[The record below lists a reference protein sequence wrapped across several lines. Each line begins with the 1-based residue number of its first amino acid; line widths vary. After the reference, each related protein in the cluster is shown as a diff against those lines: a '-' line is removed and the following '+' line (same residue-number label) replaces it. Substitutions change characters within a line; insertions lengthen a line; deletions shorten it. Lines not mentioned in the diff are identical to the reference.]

1 MLRRILQRTPGR
13 VGSQS
18 SDSDSSAVPGNT
30 VDINNES
37 TSEGFICP
45 LCMKSHGSAEE
56 LFKHYEAVH
65 DSGIDT
71 SHGGESN
78 MTPKSDDITLLRQ
91 EVQDLQASLK
101 EERWYSEELK
111 KELEKVQGQKQQESK
126 PDGLPTAASTELESL
141 EQQLED
147 SQVEK
152 FNIKQ
157 MKDLFE
163 QKAAQLAT
171 EIVELKAK
179 YDEETS
185 LRELAE
191 QKVTNLTQE
200 LQEQKGVCE
209 DLNTEL
215 LQRPGIEDVAVLKK
229 ELVQVQTLMDKMTLE
244 CEKKSEKLKDECSHL
259 KAEYTNAE
267 ATINQLRVELAKGPQ
282 EVAIYVQ
289 DIQKLQTSINELA
302 QKNQSLV
309 EKLKKKELDYTQLE
323 ERKHEESLGKK
334 NLQATLNQKDLD
346 CQQLQ
351 ARLSA
356 SEDSLQRLQKE
367 LCEREETSQKLK
379 EELSETE
386 AKYQH
391 LKAEYKQLQQ
401 QREEKEQRSLLL
413 QNELNQLHNKL
424 LETEHQLGEAHG
436 RLKEQRQLSSE
447 KLMDKE
453 QQVADIQ
460 LKLSRAEE
468 QLKEKAANTTEL
480 QHQLDKMKQ
489 QHQEQQNLQQSTTA
503 KLREAQNDLE
513 QVLRQIGDKDQKIQN
528 LEALLQKSKENI
540 SLLEKEREDLYAK
553 IQAGEGET
561 AVLNQL
567 QEKNHALQEQVTQ
580 LTEKLKNQSE
590 SHKQAL
596 ENLHEQVQEQKAHLR
611 ASQDS
616 VLSLEATIS
625 ELSNQLSESKEKV
638 MQLDLQVKAKTEL
651 LLSAEAAKAAQRA
664 DLQNH
669 LDTAQNAL
677 QDKQQELTKVSMQ
690 LDQVASKLHDKE
702 EYCIQLES
710 SLKEYK
716 EKQLHLEQ
724 KTEELEGQHKKLEAD
739 LFEVSGHK
747 EKALQELQQQRKHC
761 TDLSLKAAD
770 LSKQLD
776 AEREMI
782 SRAKLDLQKKN
793 DTLEEVNQQRLKQ
806 EEESAKLKL
815 EIEKLNQD
823 KFKYHKELDGKLQ
836 MLTDDLKKMK
846 LEKDTLLKELEII
859 KGKLSN
865 SNESLEEAKDALEK
879 EKQRGKAAVAEIEK
893 SCQEARHQLQ
903 LQSESI
909 AKEQNELKNL
919 LEKQEGIS
927 KQLVTELD
935 SARDQVLQLQGIIK
949 DKEKN
954 EQQLQLK
961 VKELK
966 ESFDQKK
973 KQNEIQQAELKTA
986 LLEKAELENKL
997 QQQITLSEQDLA
1009 TQRIKITELQKSHK
1023 KIQENTE
1030 KLQLDIYGKESE
1042 ILATRQDLKVA
1053 EEKLAL
1059 AQEELISNR
1068 NQISNHN
1075 QLIKELKTIRS
1086 TLEQD
1091 VSKKEQQLKE
1101 QEKLLQEIQKDKD
1114 LKEKDLVNEKSKTS
1128 ELYNIN
1134 CKQEKENVRL
1144 RDEIRLCKQEFEKE
1158 ISNLKDAKQLLIKQ
1172 KLELQEKVD
1181 NFSTALEQEK
1191 KTQEVIK
1198 DQWKKREGELKKKHA
1213 EIEAKLQALVKEKDE
1228 QCKSHE
1234 EAEYKLN
1241 MQITALN
1248 ENLGTVKKEWQSSQ
1262 RRVSELEKQIDDLRG
1277 EIAVLEA
1284 TVQNNQDERRVLLE
1298 RCLKSEGEI
1307 EKLQSKLMDAR
1318 RKLDDTTAA
1327 MQELGRENQS
1337 LQIKHTQALNRKWAE
1352 DNEVQNCMACGK
1364 SFSVTIRRHHCRQC
1378 GNIFC
1383 AECSSKNALTPSS
1396 KKPVRVCDTC
1406 FNDLQG

>member
-1 MLRRILQRTPGR
+1 MEWIEFTPGR

-18 SDSDSSAVPGNT
+18 SDSDSSAAPGNA

-71 SHGGESN
+71 SHAGESN

-111 KELEKVQGQKQQESK
+111 KELEKVHGQKQQESK
-126 PDGLPTAASTELESL
+126 PDGLATAASTELESL

-200 LQEQKGVCE
+200 LQKQKGVCE

-215 LQRPGIEDVAVLKK
+215 LQRPGVEDVAVLKR

-244 CEKKSEKLKDECSHL
+244 CEKESEKLKDECNHL
-259 KAEYTNAE
+259 RAEYTNAE
-267 ATINQLRVELAKGPQ
+267 ATINKLNTELAKGPQ
-282 EVAIYVQ
+282 EVATYVQ
-289 DIQKLQTSINELA
+289 EIQKLQTSVNEFA
-302 QKNQSLV
+302 QKNRNLV
-309 EKLKKKELDYTQLE
+309 EKLKKKELEYTQLE
-323 ERKHEESLGKK
+323 ERQNEESVGKR
-334 NLQATLNQKDLD
+334 NLQATLNQKELD

-367 LCEREETSQKLK
+367 LCEKGEASQKFK
-379 EELSETE
+379 EELSEVE
-386 AKYQH
+386 AKNQH

-424 LETEHQLGEAHG
+424 LETEHQLGEAQG

-447 KLMDKE
+447 KLMEKE

-468 QLKEKAANTTEL
+468 E
-480 QHQLDKMKQ
+480 
-489 QHQEQQNLQQSTTA
+489 
-503 KLREAQNDLE
+503 NDLE
-513 QVLRQIGDKDQKIQN
+513 QVLRQIGDKDQKTQN

-580 LTEKLKNQSE
+580 LAEKLKNQSE

-596 ENLHEQVQEQKAHLR
+596 ENLHEQVQEQKSHLR
-611 ASQDS
+611 ASQDH
-616 VLSLEATIS
+616 VLSLETTIS
-625 ELSNQLSESKEKV
+625 ELRNQLSESKEKV

-677 QDKQQELTKVSMQ
+677 QDKQQELTKVCTQ

-710 SLKEYK
+710 SLKEFK
-716 EKQLHLEQ
+716 EKHLNLEQ
-724 KTEELEGQHKKLEAD
+724 KTEELEGQHKKLETD
-739 LFEVSGHK
+739 LFEVLGQK
-747 EKALQELQQQRKHC
+747 EKALQELEQQRKQC
-761 TDLSLKAAD
+761 TELS
-770 LSKQLD
+770 
-776 AEREMI
+776 RT
-782 SRAKLDLQKKN
+782 KLDLQKKN
-793 DTLEEVNQQRLKQ
+793 DTLEEVSQQRLKQ
-806 EEESAKLKL
+806 EEENEKLKL

-823 KFKYHKELDGKLQ
+823 KLKYHRELDGKLQ
-836 MLTDDLKKMK
+836 TLTDDLEKMK
-846 LEKDTLLKELEII
+846 VEKDTLLKELEIF

-865 SNESLEEAKDALEK
+865 SNKSLEEAKDALEK
-879 EKQRGKAAVAEIEK
+879 EKQRGKTAVAEI
-893 SCQEARHQLQ
+893 
-903 LQSESI
+903 
-909 AKEQNELKNL
+909 
-919 LEKQEGIS
+919 IS
-927 KQLVTELD
+927 KQLATELD
-935 SARDQVLQLQGIIK
+935 LARVQVLQLQGILK

-997 QQQITLSEQDLA
+997 QQQITLSEQILA
-1009 TQRIKITELQKSHK
+1009 VKKEKITDLQKSHK
-1023 KIQENTE
+1023 KAQENME

-1042 ILATRQDLKVA
+1042 ILAIRQDLKVT

-1114 LKEKDLVNEKSKTS
+1114 LKEKDLFNEKSKTS

-1134 CKQEKENVRL
+1134 CKQEEENVKL
-1144 RDEIRLCKQEFEKE
+1144 RDEIRFCKQEFEKE
-1158 ISNLKDAKQLLIKQ
+1158 ISNQKDAKQLLIKQ

-1181 NFSTALEQEK
+1181 NFSTAMEQEK
-1191 KTQEVIK
+1191 KNQEVMK
-1198 DQWKKREGELKKKHA
+1198 DQWKKKEGELKKKCA
-1213 EIEAKLQALVKEKDE
+1213 EIEAKLQALIKKKDE

-1234 EAEYKLN
+1234 ESECKLN

-1262 RRVSELEKQIDDLRG
+1262 RRASELEKQIDDLRG

-1307 EKLQSKLMDAR
+1307 EKLQSKVVDAR

>member
-18 SDSDSSAVPGNT
+18 SDSDSSAVPGNA

-37 TSEGFICP
+37 SSEGFICP

-65 DSGIDT
+65 DSGIDA
-71 SHGGESN
+71 SHAGESN
-78 MTPKSDDITLLRQ
+78 MSPKSDDITLLRQ
-91 EVQDLQASLK
+91 EVQDLQTSLK

-111 KELEKVQGQKQQESK
+111 KELEKIHGQRQQESK
-126 PDGLPTAASTELESL
+126 PDGLATAASTELESL

-163 QKAAQLAT
+163 QKATQLAT

-200 LQEQKGVCE
+200 LQKQKGVCE

-215 LQRPGIEDVAVLKK
+215 LQRPGVEDVAVLKK

-244 CEKKSEKLKDECSHL
+244 CEKESEKLKDECNHL
-259 KAEYTNAE
+259 RADYTNAK
-267 ATINQLRVELAKGPQ
+267 ATINKLNAELAKGPQ
-282 EVAIYVQ
+282 EVATYVQ
-289 DIQKLQTSINELA
+289 EIQNLQTSVNEFA

-309 EKLKKKELDYTQLE
+309 EKLKKKELEYILLE
-323 ERKHEESLGKK
+323 ERQNEESLVFEF
-334 NLQATLNQKDLD
+334 LLNSL
-346 CQQLQ
+346 
-351 ARLSA
+351 RLRFLVV
-356 SEDSLQRLQKE
+356 EFRLMFVK
-367 LCEREETSQKLK
+367 
-379 EELSETE
+379 
-386 AKYQH
+386 
-391 LKAEYKQLQQ
+391 QQ

-424 LETEHQLGEAHG
+424 LETEHQLGEAQG

-447 KLMDKE
+447 KLMEKE

-460 LKLSRAEE
+460 LKFSRAEE

-580 LTEKLKNQSE
+580 LAEKLKNQSE

-596 ENLHEQVQEQKAHLR
+596 ENLHEQVQEQKSHLR
-611 ASQDS
+611 ASQDH
-616 VLSLEATIS
+616 VLSLETTTS
-625 ELSNQLSESKEKV
+625 ELHNQLSESKEKV

-677 QDKQQELTKVSMQ
+677 QDKQQELTKVSTQ
-690 LDQVASKLHDKE
+690 LDQVASKLHDKG

-716 EKQLHLEQ
+716 EKHLNLEQ
-724 KTEELEGQHKKLEAD
+724 KTEELEGHHKKLETD
-739 LFEVSGHK
+739 LFEVLGQK
-747 EKALQELQQQRKHC
+747 EKALQELEQQRKQC
-761 TDLSLKAAD
+761 TELNLKAAE
-770 LSKQLD
+770 LSKQLEE
-776 AEREMI
+776 EREMI

-793 DTLEEVNQQRLKQ
+793 DTLEEVSQQRLKQ
-806 EEESAKLKL
+806 EEENEKLKL

-823 KFKYHKELDGKLQ
+823 KLKYHRELDGKLQ
-836 MLTDDLKKMK
+836 TLTDELKKMK
-846 LEKDTLLKELEII
+846 LEKDTLLKEFEIL
-859 KGKLSN
+859 KSKLSN
-865 SNESLEEAKDALEK
+865 SNESLEEAKNALEK
-879 EKQRGKAAVAEIEK
+879 EKERGKATVAEIEK

-919 LEKQEGIS
+919 LEKQDGIS
-927 KQLVTELD
+927 KQLAAELD
-935 SARDQVLQLQGIIK
+935 LARVQVLQLQGFLK

-997 QQQITLSEQDLA
+997 QQQITLSEQVLG
-1009 TQRIKITELQKSHK
+1009 TQKEKIIELQKSHK
-1023 KIQENTE
+1023 KVQENME

-1042 ILATRQDLKVA
+1042 ILAIRQDLKST

-1091 VSKKEQQLKE
+1091 GSKKEQQLKE
-1101 QEKLLQEIQKDKD
+1101 QERLLQEIQKDKD
-1114 LKEKDLVNEKSKTS
+1114 LKEKDLFNEKSKTL

-1134 CKQEKENVRL
+1134 CKQEEENVKL
-1144 RDEIRLCKQEFEKE
+1144 RDEIRFCKQEFEKE
-1158 ISNLKDAKQLLIKQ
+1158 ISNQKDAKQLLIKQ

-1181 NFSTALEQEK
+1181 NFSIAMEQEK
-1191 KTQEVIK
+1191 KNQEVMK
-1198 DQWKKREGELKKKHA
+1198 DQWKKKEGELKKKCA
-1213 EIEAKLQALVKEKDE
+1213 EIEAKLQALIKKKDE

-1234 EAEYKLN
+1234 EAECKLN

-1307 EKLQSKLMDAR
+1307 EKLQSKLIDAR

-1364 SFSVTIRRHHCRQC
+1364 GFSVTIRRHHCRQC

>member
-1 MLRRILQRTPGR
+1 M
-13 VGSQS
+13 
-18 SDSDSSAVPGNT
+18 NT
-30 VDINNES
+30 
-37 TSEGFICP
+37 GFICP

-78 MTPKSDDITLLRQ
+78 MSPNRYDITLLRQ

-111 KELEKVQGQKQQESK
+111 KELEKVQGQRQQESK
-126 PDGLPTAASTELESL
+126 PDGLATSASTELESL
-141 EQQLED
+141 EHQLEE
-147 SQVEK
+147 SQLEK

-171 EIVELKAK
+171 EIVDLKAK
-179 YDEETS
+179 HDEETS
-185 LRELAE
+185 LREAAE
-191 QKVTNLTQE
+191 QKVANLTQE
-200 LQEQKGVCE
+200 IQKERGVCK
-209 DLNTEL
+209 DLKTEL
-215 LQRPGIEDVAVLKK
+215 LQRPGVEDVAVLKK
-229 ELVQVQTLMDKMTLE
+229 ELVQVQMLMDEMTLE
-244 CEKKSEKLKDECSHL
+244 RERESEKLKDECNHL
-259 KAEYTNAE
+259 RAECSTSE
-267 ATINQLRVELAKGPQ
+267 ATINQLRAELAKGPQ
-282 EVAIYVQ
+282 EVAVYVQ
-289 DIQKLQTSINELA
+289 DLQKLQTSVNELT
-302 QKNQSLV
+302 QKNQSLA
-309 EKLKKKELDYTQLE
+309 EKLKKRELDYTRLE
-323 ERKHEESLGKK
+323 ERQGEELLSKK

-367 LCEREETSQKLK
+367 LLERGEASQKLK
-379 EELSETE
+379 EELSEAET
-386 AKYQH
+386 KYQH
-391 LKAEYKQLQQ
+391 LKAEFKQLQQ
-401 QREEKEQRSLLL
+401 QREEKEQHSLQL

-424 LETEHQLGEAHG
+424 LETERQLGEAHG

-453 QQVADIQ
+453 QQVADLQ

-468 QLKEKAANTTEL
+468 QVVNVFPPPPILTNHK
-480 QHQLDKMKQ
+480 
-489 QHQEQQNLQQSTTA
+489 
-503 KLREAQNDLE
+503 NDLE

-567 QEKNHALQEQVTQ
+567 QEKNHTLQEQVTQ
-580 LTEKLKNQSE
+580 LMEKLKNQSE

-611 ASQDS
+611 ASQDR
-616 VLSLEATIS
+616 VLSLETTIS
-625 ELSNQLSESKEKV
+625 ELNSQLSESKEKAV
-638 MQLDLQVKAKTEL
+638 QLDLQVKAKTEL

-677 QDKQQELTKVSMQ
+677 QDKQQELNKVSTQ
-690 LDQVASKLHDKE
+690 LDQVTAKLHEKQ
-702 EYCIQLES
+702 EYCMQLET

-724 KTEELEGQHKKLEAD
+724 KTEELEGNQKKLEAD
-739 LFEVSGHK
+739 ITEAVGIK
-747 EKALQELQQQRKHC
+747 EKTLQELQQQRQQC
-761 TDLSLKAAD
+761 TDLSLKAAE
-770 LSKQLD
+770 LIKQLD
-776 AEREMI
+776 VEREII
-782 SRAKLDLQKKN
+782 SSTKLDLQKKC
-793 DTLEEVNQQRLKQ
+793 DSLEEANQQLLKQ
-806 EEESAKLKL
+806 EEENARLKL
-815 EIEKLNQD
+815 DIEKIHQD
-823 KFKYHKELDGKLQ
+823 ADIQHKELNGKLEAV
-836 MLTDDLKKMK
+836 TEDLKKMK
-846 LEKDTLLKELEII
+846 SEKDTLLKELEVI
-859 KGKLSN
+859 KDKLAKST
-865 SNESLEEAKDALEK
+865 ESLKEANDELEK
-879 EKQRGKAAVAEIEK
+879 EKHKGKAAVAEIV
-893 SCQEARHQLQ
+893 SH
-903 LQSESI
+903 
-909 AKEQNELKNL
+909 
-919 LEKQEGIS
+919 IS
-927 KQLVTELD
+927 KQLAIELD
-935 SARDQVLQLQGIIK
+935 SARAQVQQMQGVLK
-949 DKEKN
+949 EKEKN

-997 QQQITLSEQDLA
+997 QQQITLSAQEL
-1009 TQRIKITELQKSHK
+1009 TTEREKITELQKAHK
-1023 KIQENTE
+1023 KTQENME
-1030 KLQLDIYGKESE
+1030 KLQLDFYGKESE
-1042 ILATRQDLKVA
+1042 LLATRQDLKSI

-1059 AQEELISNR
+1059 AQEELVSNR
-1068 NQISNHN
+1068 NQITNHN
-1075 QLIKELKTIRS
+1075 QLIKELKTLRS

-1091 VSKKEQQLKE
+1091 LSKKGQQLKE
-1101 QEKLLQEIQKDKD
+1101 QEKLLQEIQKDKVID
-1114 LKEKDLVNEKSKTS
+1114 EKDLANEKSKTT
-1128 ELYNIN
+1128 ELQNIN
-1134 CKQEKENVRL
+1134 SKQEKENSKLKEEAR
-1144 RDEIRLCKQEFEKE
+1144 ICKQEYEKLT
-1158 ISNLKDAKQLLIKQ
+1158 NLKDAKELLIKQ
-1172 KLELQEKVD
+1172 KLELQGKVD
-1181 NFSTALEQEK
+1181 TINTALEQEK
-1191 KTQEVIK
+1191 RNQEVIK
-1198 DQWKKREGELKKKHA
+1198 DQLKKREDELKKKCA
-1213 EIEAKLQALVKEKDE
+1213 EMEAKLVSEIKEKEE
-1228 QCKSHE
+1228 QYKDHKD
-1234 EAEYKLN
+1234 AEDKLS

-1262 RRVSELEKQIDDLRG
+1262 RRVSELEKQTDDLRG

-1284 TVQNNQDERRVLLE
+1284 TVQNNQDERRMLLE

-1364 SFSVTIRRHHCRQC
+1364 GFSVTVRRHHCRQC

>member
-18 SDSDSSAVPGNT
+18 SDSDSSAAPGNA

-65 DSGIDT
+65 NSGIDT
-71 SHGGESN
+71 SHAGESN

-111 KELEKVQGQKQQESK
+111 KELDKVHGQKQQESK
-126 PDGLPTAASTELESL
+126 PDGLATAASTELESL

-147 SQVEK
+147 SQLEK

-200 LQEQKGVCE
+200 LQKQKGVCE

-215 LQRPGIEDVAVLKK
+215 LQRPGVEDVAVLKR

-244 CEKKSEKLKDECSHL
+244 CEKESEKLKDECNHL
-259 KAEYTNAE
+259 RAEYTNAE
-267 ATINQLRVELAKGPQ
+267 ATINKLNTELAKGPQ
-282 EVAIYVQ
+282 EVATYVQ
-289 DIQKLQTSINELA
+289 EIQKLQTSVNEFA
-302 QKNQSLV
+302 QKNRNLV
-309 EKLKKKELDYTQLE
+309 EKLKKKELEFTQLE
-323 ERKHEESLGKK
+323 ERQNEESVGKR
-334 NLQATLNQKDLD
+334 NLQATLNQKELD

-367 LCEREETSQKLK
+367 LCEKGEASQKLK
-379 EELSETE
+379 EELSEAE
-386 AKYQH
+386 AKNQH

-413 QNELNQLHNKL
+413 QNELSQLHNKL
-424 LETEHQLGEAHG
+424 LETEHQLGEAQG

-447 KLMDKE
+447 KLMEKE

-468 QLKEKAANTTEL
+468 E
-480 QHQLDKMKQ
+480 
-489 QHQEQQNLQQSTTA
+489 
-503 KLREAQNDLE
+503 NDLE

-596 ENLHEQVQEQKAHLR
+596 ENLHEQVQEQKSHLR
-611 ASQDS
+611 ASQDH
-616 VLSLEATIS
+616 VLSLETTIS
-625 ELSNQLSESKEKV
+625 ELHNQLSESKEKV
-638 MQLDLQVKAKTEL
+638 LQLDLQVKAKTEL

-669 LDTAQNAL
+669 LDTSQNAL
-677 QDKQQELTKVSMQ
+677 QDKQQELTKVCTQ

-710 SLKEYK
+710 SLKEFK
-716 EKQLHLEQ
+716 EKHLNLEQ
-724 KTEELEGQHKKLEAD
+724 KTEELEGQHKKLETD
-739 LFEVSGHK
+739 LFEVLGQK
-747 EKALQELQQQRKHC
+747 EKALQELEQQRKQC
-761 TDLSLKAAD
+761 TELS
-770 LSKQLD
+770 
-776 AEREMI
+776 RT
-782 SRAKLDLQKKN
+782 KLDLQKKN
-793 DTLEEVNQQRLKQ
+793 DTLEEVSQQRLKQ
-806 EEESAKLKL
+806 EEENEKLKL

-823 KFKYHKELDGKLQ
+823 KLKYHRELDGKLQ
-836 MLTDDLKKMK
+836 TLTDDLEKMK
-846 LEKDTLLKELEII
+846 LEKDSLLMELEIL

-865 SNESLEEAKDALEK
+865 SNKSLEEAKDALEK
-879 EKQRGKAAVAEIEK
+879 EKQRGKTAVAEI
-893 SCQEARHQLQ
+893 
-903 LQSESI
+903 
-909 AKEQNELKNL
+909 
-919 LEKQEGIS
+919 IS
-927 KQLVTELD
+927 KQLATELD
-935 SARDQVLQLQGIIK
+935 LARVQVLQLQGILK

-997 QQQITLSEQDLA
+997 QQQITLSEQILA
-1009 TQRIKITELQKSHK
+1009 VKKEKITDLQKSHK
-1023 KIQENTE
+1023 KAQENME

-1042 ILATRQDLKVA
+1042 ILAIRQDLKVT

-1114 LKEKDLVNEKSKTS
+1114 LKEKDLFNEKSKTS

-1134 CKQEKENVRL
+1134 CKQEEENVKL
-1144 RDEIRLCKQEFEKE
+1144 RDEIRFCKQEFEK
-1158 ISNLKDAKQLLIKQ
+1158 LLIKQ

-1181 NFSTALEQEK
+1181 NFSTAMEQEK
-1191 KTQEVIK
+1191 KNQEVMK
-1198 DQWKKREGELKKKHA
+1198 DQWKKKEGELKKKCA
-1213 EIEAKLQALVKEKDE
+1213 EIEAKLQALIKKKDE

-1234 EAEYKLN
+1234 ESECKLN

-1262 RRVSELEKQIDDLRG
+1262 RRASELEKQIDDLRG

-1307 EKLQSKLMDAR
+1307 EKLQSKVMDAR

-1352 DNEVQNCMACGK
+1352 DNEVQNCMACGR

>member
-1 MLRRILQRTPGR
+1 MFRRILQRTPGR

-18 SDSDSSAVPGNT
+18 SDSESSAIPGN
-30 VDINNES
+30 VDVNNEGS
-37 TSEGFICP
+37 SEGFICP

-65 DSGIDT
+65 DSGIDS

-78 MTPKSDDITLLRQ
+78 ISPKRDDVTLLRQ

-111 KELEKVQGQKQQESK
+111 KELEKVQRQQESK
-126 PDGLPTAASTELESL
+126 PDGPSTAASTELESL
-141 EQQLED
+141 QSQLEE
-147 SQVEK
+147 SQVEN
-152 FNIKQ
+152 FNVKQ

-171 EIVELKAK
+171 EIVDLKAK

-185 LRELAE
+185 LRAAAE
-191 QKVTNLTQE
+191 QKVTYLTHE
-200 LQEQKGVCE
+200 LKKEREQCE
-209 DLNTEL
+209 DLKTEL
-215 LQRPGIEDVAVLKK
+215 LQRPGVEDVAVLKK

-244 CEKKSEKLKDECSHL
+244 CEKESEKLKDECKHL
-259 KAEYTNAE
+259 RAECTTSE
-267 ATINQLRVELAKGPQ
+267 ATINQLKAELAKGPQ
-282 EVAIYVQ
+282 EVAVYVQ
-289 DIQKLQTSINELA
+289 ELQKCRTSITELT
-302 QKNQSLV
+302 QKNQSLT
-309 EKLKKKELDYTQLE
+309 EKLKKRELDYTQLE
-323 ERKHEESLGKK
+323 DKQNEESLIKK

-356 SEDSLQRLQKE
+356 SEDSLKRLQKE
-367 LCEREETSQKLK
+367 LDERGEASQKLK
-379 EELSETE
+379 EELSEAE
-386 AKYQH
+386 IKYQH
-391 LKAEYKQLQQ
+391 LKAEFKQLQQ
-401 QREEKEQRSLLL
+401 QREEKEQHGLQL

-424 LETEHQLGEAHG
+424 LETERQLGEAHG

-453 QQVADIQ
+453 QQVADLQ
-460 LKLSRAEE
+460 LKLSRSEE
-468 QLKEKAANTTEL
+468 ELKEKAANGTEL

-528 LEALLQKSKENI
+528 LEALLQKSKDNI

-567 QEKNHALQEQVTQ
+567 QEKNHTLQEQVTQ
-580 LTEKLKNQSE
+580 LTEKLRNQSE
-590 SHKQAL
+590 SHKQAQ

-611 ASQDS
+611 ASQDRA
-616 VLSLEATIS
+616 LSLEATIS
-625 ELSNQLSESKEKV
+625 ELNSQLSESKEKV
-638 MQLDLQVKAKTEL
+638 LQLDLQIKAKTEL

-677 QDKQQELTKVSMQ
+677 QDKQQELHKVTTQ
-690 LDQVASKLHDKE
+690 LEQATAKLHDKQ
-702 EYCIQLES
+702 EYCTQLEAN
-710 SLKEYK
+710 LKEYK
-716 EKQLHLEQ
+716 EKHLHFEQ

-739 LFEVSGHK
+739 ILEVTGIK
-747 EKALQELQQQRKHC
+747 EKVLQELQEQRQQC
-761 TDLSLKAAD
+761 TDLNLKAAE
-770 LSKQLD
+770 LTKQVD
-776 AEREMI
+776 AEREI
-782 SRAKLDLQKKN
+782 VSNTRSHLQKKC
-793 DTLEEVNQQRLKQ
+793 DALEKANQQISKL
-806 EEESAKLKL
+806 EGESARLKL
-815 EIEKLNQD
+815 EHEKIHEDNNRQC
-823 KFKYHKELDGKLQ
+823 KELDEKLQ
-836 MLTDDLKKMK
+836 VVTEDLLKIK
-846 LEKDTLLKELEII
+846 LEKDTLLKEFEVIRD
-859 KGKLSN
+859 KLSK
-865 SNESLEEAKDALEK
+865 STESVKVAKDELEK
-879 EKQRGKAAVAEIEK
+879 EKQKGKVAMAELEK
-893 SCQEARHQLQ
+893 SCQEAKRQLQ
-903 LQSESI
+903 VQSESI
-909 AKEQNELKNL
+909 AKEQNELKNS

-927 KQLVTELD
+927 KQLGTDLD
-935 SARDQVLQLQGIIK
+935 LARAQVLQIQGVLK
-949 DKEKN
+949 EKEKN

-961 VKELK
+961 LKEVK

-973 KQNEIQQAELKTA
+973 KQIETQQAELKTA

-997 QQQITLSEQDLA
+997 QQQITLS
-1009 TQRIKITELQKSHK
+1009 TQELTAERERNAELQKAHK
-1023 KIQENTE
+1023 KTQENLD
-1030 KLQLDIYGKESE
+1030 KIQLDFYGKESE
-1042 ILATRQDLKVA
+1042 LLAIRQDLKST

-1075 QLIKELKTIRS
+1075 QLIKELKTVRA

-1091 VSKKEQQLKE
+1091 ASKKEQQLKE
-1101 QEKLLQEIQKDKD
+1101 QEKLLQEIQKEKA
-1114 LKEKDLVNEKSKTS
+1114 LKEKDLANEKSKTT
-1128 ELYNIN
+1128 ELQNIN
-1134 CKQEKENVRL
+1134 NKLEKENAKLKEEGRAF
-1144 RDEIRLCKQEFEKE
+1144 KQEFEKE
-1158 ISNLKDAKQLLIKQ
+1158 VTNLKEAKQLLIQQ
-1172 KLELQEKVD
+1172 KLELQGKVD
-1181 NFSTALEQEK
+1181 NINTALEQEK
-1191 KTQEVIK
+1191 RNQEVMK
-1198 DQWKKREGELKKKHA
+1198 DQLKKREEALKKKYS
-1213 EIEAKLQALVKEKDE
+1213 ELEAKLQAEIKEKDE

-1234 EAEYKLN
+1234 ESESKLN

-1248 ENLGTVKKEWQSSQ
+1248 ENLSTVKKEWQSSQ
-1262 RRVSELEKQIDDLRG
+1262 RRVGELEKQTDDLRG

-1352 DNEVQNCMACGK
+1352 DNEVQNCMSCGK
-1364 SFSVTIRRHHCRQC
+1364 NFSVTIRRHHCRQC

>member
-1 MLRRILQRTPGR
+1 MFRRILQRTPGR

-18 SDSDSSAVPGNT
+18 SDSDSSAVPGNA
-30 VDINNES
+30 VDVNNES
-37 TSEGFICP
+37 SSEGFICP

-78 MTPKSDDITLLRQ
+78 MSPTRDDVTLLRQ

-111 KELEKVQGQKQQESK
+111 KELEKVQGQRQQESK
-126 PDGLPTAASTELESL
+126 PDGLASAASTESL
-141 EQQLED
+141 EHQLEE
-147 SQVEK
+147 SQLEK

-171 EIVELKAK
+171 EIVDLKAK

-185 LRELAE
+185 LREAAE
-191 QKVTNLTQE
+191 QKVANLTQE
-200 LQEQKGVCE
+200 LQKERGVCG
-209 DLNTEL
+209 DLKTEL
-215 LQRPGIEDVAVLKK
+215 LQRPGVEDVAVLKK
-229 ELVQVQTLMDKMTLE
+229 ELVQVQMLMDKMTLE
-244 CEKKSEKLKDECSHL
+244 CERESEKLKDECNHL
-259 KAEYTNAE
+259 QAECTTSE
-267 ATINQLRVELAKGPQ
+267 ATIKQLRAELAKGPQ
-282 EVAIYVQ
+282 EVAVYVQ
-289 DIQKLQTSINELA
+289 NLQKLQTSVNELT
-302 QKNQSLV
+302 QKNQSLA
-309 EKLKKKELDYTQLE
+309 EKLKKKELDYTRLE
-323 ERKHEESLGKK
+323 ERQTEESLSKK

-367 LCEREETSQKLK
+367 LGERGEASQKLK
-379 EELSETE
+379 EELSEAET
-386 AKYQH
+386 KYQH
-391 LKAEYKQLQQ
+391 LKAEFKQLQQ
-401 QREEKEQRSLLL
+401 QREEKEQHNLQL

-424 LETEHQLGEAHG
+424 LETERQLGEAHG

-453 QQVADIQ
+453 QQVADLQ

-468 QLKEKAANTTEL
+468 QLKEKAGNATEL

-567 QEKNHALQEQVTQ
+567 QEKNHTLQEQVTQ

-611 ASQDS
+611 ASQDR
-616 VLSLEATIS
+616 VLSLEATIN
-625 ELSNQLSESKEKV
+625 ELSSQLSESKEKV

-677 QDKQQELTKVSMQ
+677 QDKQQELNKVSTQ
-690 LDQVASKLHDKE
+690 LDQVTAKLHDKQ
-702 EYCIQLES
+702 EYCTQLEAN
-710 SLKEYK
+710 LKEYK
-716 EKQLHLEQ
+716 EKHLHLEQ
-724 KTEELEGQHKKLEAD
+724 KTEELEGYQKKLEAD
-739 LFEVSGHK
+739 IVEIVGSK
-747 EKALQELQQQRKHC
+747 EKTLQELKQQRQQC
-761 TDLSLKAAD
+761 TDLSLKAAE
-770 LSKQLD
+770 LTKQLD
-776 AEREMI
+776 AERDI
-782 SRAKLDLQKKN
+782 VSSTKVDLQKKC
-793 DTLEEVNQQRLKQ
+793 DTLEEANQQILKQ
-806 EEESAKLKL
+806 EEENARLQL
-815 EIEKLNQD
+815 EVEKLRQD
-823 KFKYHKELDGKLQ
+823 ADKHHKELDGRLQ
-836 MLTDDLKKMK
+836 AVTEDLKKMK
-846 LEKDTLLKELEII
+846 LEKDTLLKELEVI
-859 KGKLSN
+859 KDKLSK
-865 SNESLEEAKDALEK
+865 STESLKETKDELEK
-879 EKQRGKAAVAEIEK
+879 EKQKGKAAVAEIEK
-893 SCQEARHQLQ
+893 SCQEARRQLQ

-927 KQLVTELD
+927 KQLATELD
-935 SARDQVLQLQGIIK
+935 SARAQVLQIQGVLK
-949 DKEKN
+949 EKEKN

-973 KQNEIQQAELKTA
+973 KQNETQQAELKTA

-997 QQQITLSEQDLA
+997 QQQITLSAQELTA
-1009 TQRIKITELQKSHK
+1009 EREKITELQKTHK
-1023 KIQENTE
+1023 NTQENME
-1030 KLQLDIYGKESE
+1030 KLQLDFYGKESE
-1042 ILATRQDLKVA
+1042 LLATRQDVKST

-1059 AQEELISNR
+1059 AQEELVSNR

-1075 QLIKELKTIRS
+1075 QLIKELKTVRS
-1086 TLEQD
+1086 TLEQE
-1091 VSKKEQQLKE
+1091 VSKKGQQLKE

-1114 LKEKDLVNEKSKTS
+1114 LKEKDLANEKSKTT
-1128 ELYNIN
+1128 ELQNISS
-1134 CKQEKENVRL
+1134 KQEKENAKL
-1144 RDEIRLCKQEFEKE
+1144 REEARICKQEFEKE
-1158 ISNLKDAKQLLIKQ
+1158 IINLKDAKELLIRQ
-1172 KLELQEKVD
+1172 KLELQGKVD
-1181 NFSTALEQEK
+1181 SINMALEQEK
-1191 KTQEVIK
+1191 KKQEVIK
-1198 DQWKKREGELKKKHA
+1198 DQLKKREEELKKRCA
-1213 EIEAKLQALVKEKDE
+1213 EIEAKLKAEVKEKDE
-1228 QCKSHE
+1228 QYKSHE
-1234 EAEYKLN
+1234 EAEDKLKL
-1241 MQITALN
+1241 QITALN

-1262 RRVSELEKQIDDLRG
+1262 RRVSELEKQTDDLRG

-1307 EKLQSKLMDAR
+1307 EKLQSKLMDSR

-1364 SFSVTIRRHHCRQC
+1364 GFSVTVRRHHCRQC

-1383 AECSSKNALTPSS
+1383 AECSSRNALTPSS

>member
-1 MLRRILQRTPGR
+1 MFQ
-13 VGSQS
+13 
-18 SDSDSSAVPGNT
+18 
-30 VDINNES
+30 
-37 TSEGFICP
+37 GFICP

-71 SHGGESN
+71 SHAGESN
-78 MTPKSDDITLLRQ
+78 MTPKRLLSKSQ
-91 EVQDLQASLK
+91 VHTVLLIVFLQ

-111 KELEKVQGQKQQESK
+111 KELEKVHGQKQQFHFVIV
-126 PDGLPTAASTELESL
+126 PFILELESL

-200 LQEQKGVCE
+200 LQKQKGVCE

-215 LQRPGIEDVAVLKK
+215 LQRPGVEDVAVLKR
-229 ELVQVQTLMDKMTLE
+229 ELVQVQTLMDKMALE
-244 CEKKSEKLKDECSHL
+244 CEKESEKLKDECNHL
-259 KAEYTNAE
+259 RAEYTNAE
-267 ATINQLRVELAKGPQ
+267 ATINKLNTELAKGPQ
-282 EVAIYVQ
+282 EVATYVQ
-289 DIQKLQTSINELA
+289 EIQKLQTSINESA
-302 QKNQSLV
+302 QKNRNLV
-309 EKLKKKELDYTQLE
+309 EKLKKKELEYTQLE
-323 ERKHEESLGKK
+323 ERKNEESAGKRI
-334 NLQATLNQKDLD
+334 LQATLNQKELD

-367 LCEREETSQKLK
+367 LCEKGEASQKLK
-379 EELSETE
+379 EELSEVE
-386 AKYQH
+386 AKTQH
-391 LKAEYKQLQQ
+391 LKAECKQLQQ

-424 LETEHQLGEAHG
+424 LETEHQLGEAQG

-447 KLMDKE
+447 KLMEKE

-468 QLKEKAANTTEL
+468 EVRIISIVFPLSK
-480 QHQLDKMKQ
+480 
-489 QHQEQQNLQQSTTA
+489 
-503 KLREAQNDLE
+503 NDLE

-580 LTEKLKNQSE
+580 LAEKLKNQSE

-596 ENLHEQVQEQKAHLR
+596 ENLHEQVQEQKSHLR
-611 ASQDS
+611 ASQDH
-616 VLSLEATIS
+616 VLSLETTIS
-625 ELSNQLSESKEKV
+625 ELRNQLSESKEKV

-677 QDKQQELTKVSMQ
+677 QDKQQELTKVCTQ

-710 SLKEYK
+710 SLKEFK
-716 EKQLHLEQ
+716 EKHLNLEQ
-724 KTEELEGQHKKLEAD
+724 KTEELEGQHKKLETD
-739 LFEVSGHK
+739 LFEVLGQK
-747 EKALQELQQQRKHC
+747 EKALQELEQQRKQC
-761 TDLSLKAAD
+761 TELNLKAAD
-770 LSKQLD
+770 LSKQLEE
-776 AEREMI
+776 EREMYV
-782 SRAKLDLQKKN
+782 KLFECATFK
-793 DTLEEVNQQRLKQ
+793 EVSQQRLKQ
-806 EEESAKLKL
+806 EEENEKLKL

-823 KFKYHKELDGKLQ
+823 KLKYHRELDGKLQ
-836 MLTDDLKKMK
+836 TLTDDLEKMK
-846 LEKDTLLKELEII
+846 LEKDTLLKELEIL

-865 SNESLEEAKDALEK
+865 SNKSLEEAKNALEK
-879 EKQRGKAAVAEIEK
+879 EKQRGNTAV
-893 SCQEARHQLQ
+893 
-903 LQSESI
+903 
-909 AKEQNELKNL
+909 
-919 LEKQEGIS
+919 
-927 KQLVTELD
+927 
-935 SARDQVLQLQGIIK
+935 
-949 DKEKN
+949 
-954 EQQLQLK
+954 
-961 VKELK
+961 
-966 ESFDQKK
+966 
-973 KQNEIQQAELKTA
+973 
-986 LLEKAELENKL
+986 AELENKL
-997 QQQITLSEQDLA
+997 QQQITLSEQILA
-1009 TQRIKITELQKSHK
+1009 VKKEKITDLQKSHK
-1023 KIQENTE
+1023 KAQENME

-1042 ILATRQDLKVA
+1042 NLAIRQDLKVT

-1101 QEKLLQEIQKDKD
+1101 QEKLLQEIQKDK
-1114 LKEKDLVNEKSKTS
+1114 
-1128 ELYNIN
+1128 
-1134 CKQEKENVRL
+1134 
-1144 RDEIRLCKQEFEKE
+1144 E
-1158 ISNLKDAKQLLIKQ
+1158 ISNQKDAKQLLIKQ

-1181 NFSTALEQEK
+1181 NFSTAMEQEK
-1191 KTQEVIK
+1191 KNQEVMK
-1198 DQWKKREGELKKKHA
+1198 DQWKKKEGELKKKCV
-1213 EIEAKLQALVKEKDE
+1213 EIEAKLQALIKKKDE

-1234 EAEYKLN
+1234 ESECKLN

-1262 RRVSELEKQIDDLRG
+1262 RRASELEKQIDDLRG

-1307 EKLQSKLMDAR
+1307 EKLQSKVMDAR